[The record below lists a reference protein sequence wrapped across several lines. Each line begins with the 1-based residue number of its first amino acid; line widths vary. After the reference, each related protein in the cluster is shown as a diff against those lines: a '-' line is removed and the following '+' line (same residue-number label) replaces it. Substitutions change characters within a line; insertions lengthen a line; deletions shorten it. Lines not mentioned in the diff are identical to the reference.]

1 MKSSNKKVVKK
12 VKRGKSKIKDN
23 NIRLY
28 LEKKGMTQQELADLC
43 DTNRSHISKLVNNK
57 TNCVTLAIALK
68 ISRALKQ
75 PIENL
80 FTLAKID

>member
-1 MKSSNKKVVKK
+1 
-12 VKRGKSKIKDN
+12 
-23 NIRLY
+23 
-28 LEKKGMTQQELADLC
+28 MTQQELADLC